1 MTRSPILSYSKTVL
15 SRGIKVFSLDLQWL
29 STDTLTGATSMVRV
43 SLKLSALA
51 TKSLP
56 LSAGAT
62 LRGNSWSQGALVTS
76 LMICLMGGMI
86 TCRSNQW
93 SGKSTMSRLGRRW
106 RELFWSW
113 WFYRACSVSAG
124 AGAGTAAESSNRWR
138 SGCALRSASQWR
150 STCSL
155 AAQHIS
161 MKLYSGANEP
171 HKIEVL
177 QGPDSHKYHN
187 KTGDRCKKHEV
198 GLIAL
203 VVLGRNWFMQI
214 RPPSARCLFVAQQ
227 MRQLRWTSHQSEEL
241 I

>member
-1 MTRSPILSYSKTVL
+1 MRRRMMEMKKKNNLVTLKSLLDKMKKKKKKQRKKKKLENKTMTRSPILSYSKTVL

-62 LRGNSWSQGALVTS
+62 LRGNSWSQEALVTS

-155 AAQHIS
+155 AAQ
-161 MKLYSGANEP
+161 
-171 HKIEVL
+171 
-177 QGPDSHKYHN
+177 
-187 KTGDRCKKHEV
+187 R
-198 GLIAL
+198 
-203 VVLGRNWFMQI
+203 
-214 RPPSARCLFVAQQ
+214 
-227 MRQLRWTSHQSEEL
+227 MRQSRWTSHQSEEL